1 VDKLKILV
9 YGDIDINYIDGSAI
23 WVSSILSVL
32 SIEQHIEI
40 DYVIKAPIK
49 NKENFSAIEK
59 LERVNVIDPFAAFGI
74 ESRRLSVNEAVD
86 VLQKLNSEKNY
97 DGIVLRGLDLC
108 LEAVS
113 RNDLNN
119 KILSYVTNFNHD
131 KESIDAN
138 EVKQLRFIYENSKYM
153 FAQTQEAQNCLANII
168 EPEDPGKF
176 RVLSPM
182 IPDYNN
188 EKESFVNKGN
198 TIVYSG
204 KFAKDWYTT
213 EILDAFK
220 KINEMND
227 EIKLIVVG
235 NKFQGELVQ
244 EKEQIINE
252 LNSNPKIHWLKGV
265 SREKSNELIE
275 KSDVGIAWR
284 SAKVDNDES
293 VELSTK
299 VLEYCRAGKPVVLR
313 KTKLHEKLF
322 GSDYPLFVDTE
333 EEFISKILQ
342 IVEDPSLYAATS
354 ERCYL
359 AAKQYTFSER
369 AKSLHQTWWSLKG
382 DKLKLVVAGHDLK
395 FINSML
401 TYLKENKNI
410 EIKVD
415 QWSNHNS
422 HDEKFST
429 ECVEWADVI
438 VCEWGLG
445 NAVWYST
452 NKKKYQKLFVRMH
465 GQERKTKFP
474 PLFNY
479 DNIDHFIA
487 ISPFIYEEFH
497 RIIDTPRDRMKII
510 NNYVDTNSLN
520 RPKRSGAEFH
530 LGIVGI
536 VPLLKRLDRAIDIF
550 EKLWEKDSRYKLFI
564 KGKRPEEYNWWTM
577 KKGEEIDY
585 YNNLYKRIEESPW
598 KDNVT
603 FDGHGSD
610 MDVWFQKIGFILST
624 SDNESFHLA
633 PAEGMASGSVPVIFN
648 WSGSKAIYDKK
659 WIVSNEDEAV
669 QYILN
674 NKYNVGNDSFK
685 GYINDRFGIEKIAN
699 ELVEL
704 IQN

>member
-1 VDKLKILV
+1 MDKLKILV

-32 SIEQHIEI
+32 SIEEHIEI

-59 LERVNVIDPFAAFGI
+59 LEKVNVIDPFAAFGI
-74 ESRRLSVNEAVD
+74 ESRRLSINEAVD

-108 LEAVS
+108 LEAAS
-113 RNDLNN
+113 RNDLKN

-138 EVKQLRFIYENSKYM
+138 EVEQLRFIYENSKYM
-153 FAQTQEAQNCLANII
+153 FAQTQEAQECLATII
-168 EPEDPGKF
+168 EPEDSGKF

-182 IPDYNN
+182 IPDYRN

-204 KFAKDWYTT
+204 KFAKDWYTA

-227 EIKLIVVG
+227 EINLIVVG

-244 EKEQIINE
+244 KKEQIIDE

-313 KTKLHEKLF
+313 KTKLHEKLL

-333 EEFISKILQ
+333 EEFISKILK
-342 IVEDPSLYAATS
+342 IMEDPSLYAATA

-422 HDEKFST
+422 HDEKFGA

-497 RIIDTPRDRMKII
+497 RIIDTPRDKMKII

-624 SDNESFHLA
+624 SDYETFHLA

-659 WIVSNEDEAV
+659 WIVSNDDEAV

-674 NKYNVGNDSFK
+674 NRYNVGNDSFK

-704 IQN
+704 IQK